1 MKGSKLFYGYTIVAS
16 GFSIQAIGVGTF
28 VAFGIFFKPLLTDF
42 DWSRATI
49 SGAQSMVMVVAGL
62 SAMFLGRLNDKFSP
76 RILMTAG
83 GLCCGLGVLLMSVL
97 SNVWQL
103 YLYYGMLFGIGYSAI
118 DIIPLTTV
126 ARWFIRRR
134 GMMTGILKVGTGA
147 GQLVIPILAS
157 VLIAIYGWR
166 TSYIII
172 GAIVMFLLIIIGQL
186 LRRDPASKGLLPDG
200 DRMTQTVSLKPIE
213 NGSHPHEALRTRQFW
228 TIGMAYIFTMYTL
241 LTIMLHIVPHAT
253 DIRISGT
260 LAASV
265 LSVIGGISMAGRFVI
280 GATIDR
286 IGSKSSMVIC
296 LVLLISALLW
306 LQLASEL
313 WMLYLF
319 AIVYG
324 FSHGGL
330 CTVIS
335 PIVAEYFG
343 LRSHGA
349 LFGII
354 YFISM
359 VGGATGP
366 VIAGYIFDITTS
378 YNLAFWICTAS
389 SAIALGLILSLRT
402 ISKDKE
408 ITRESL

>member
-1 MKGSKLFYGYTIVAS
+1 
-16 GFSIQAIGVGTF
+16 
-28 VAFGIFFKPLLTDF
+28 
-42 DWSRATI
+42 
-49 SGAQSMVMVVAGL
+49 
-62 SAMFLGRLNDKFSP
+62 
-76 RILMTAG
+76 
-83 GLCCGLGVLLMSVL
+83 
-97 SNVWQL
+97 
-103 YLYYGMLFGIGYSAI
+103 
-118 DIIPLTTV
+118 
-126 ARWFIRRR
+126 
-134 GMMTGILKVGTGA
+134 
-147 GQLVIPILAS
+147 
-157 VLIAIYGWR
+157 
-166 TSYIII
+166 
-172 GAIVMFLLIIIGQL
+172 
-186 LRRDPASKGLLPDG
+186 
-200 DRMTQTVSLKPIE
+200 
-213 NGSHPHEALRTRQFW
+213 
-228 TIGMAYIFTMYTL
+228 MAYIFTMYTL

>member
-1 MKGSKLFYGYTIVAS
+1 
-16 GFSIQAIGVGTF
+16 
-28 VAFGIFFKPLLTDF
+28 
-42 DWSRATI
+42 
-49 SGAQSMVMVVAGL
+49 
-62 SAMFLGRLNDKFSP
+62 
-76 RILMTAG
+76 
-83 GLCCGLGVLLMSVL
+83 
-97 SNVWQL
+97 
-103 YLYYGMLFGIGYSAI
+103 
-118 DIIPLTTV
+118 
-126 ARWFIRRR
+126 
-134 GMMTGILKVGTGA
+134 
-147 GQLVIPILAS
+147 
-157 VLIAIYGWR
+157 
-166 TSYIII
+166 
-172 GAIVMFLLIIIGQL
+172 MFLLIIIGQL
-186 LRRDPASKGLLPDG
+186 LRRDPASMGLLPDG
-200 DRMTQTVSLKPIE
+200 NRVTQTVSLEAIE
-213 NGSHPHEALRTRQFW
+213 TSSYPHEALRTRQFW
-228 TIGMAYIFTMYTL
+228 TICLAYFAIMYSL
-241 LTIMLHIVPHAT
+241 STIMLHIVPHAT

-286 IGSKSSMVIC
+286 IGSKSSVVIC

-330 CTVIS
+330 YTVIS

-349 LFGII
+349 LFGIVVFI
-354 YFISM
+354 YM
-359 VGGATGP
+359 LGGATGP

-408 ITRESL
+408 ITRENL